1 MGAGDACVSFWRDFW
16 VAGAR
21 FYPEG
26 IAALGTDPVGMPLK
40 LVPEPENL
48 HDANAVAVVVPTARG
63 DCKVGCIPRTLAR
76 EMRDV
81 LSGLERIA
89 DAVDV
94 RCEVASCGESGPYF
108 NLNGRL
114 IVGVPEGPEQ
124 ALAPDSLA
132 RRVAS
137 ALYPE
142 DGWHEEELS
151 WSFEAVVELAGSENL
166 LIALLMSDEL
176 GTPLLARDPD
186 ITRRLMA
193 AGKAA
198 PAAVARRR
206 GAPVKGWP
214 DVEVFYAYPA
224 DLQRLAASCRALT
237 DAGER
242 FSREECSALLTETLR
257 ILCDTGGSADFK
269 RERYGVDRVT
279 FLREKHAE
287 WAELLGSA
295 GAIVEVVR
303 AEGNAAK
310 NGNVADLLPE
320 EAVSWARDALEAPLF
335 AARCHGCSCALLL
348 RASARGSA
356 RSRGRGSRPRNM
368 CSRPSSLPTRVPVVS
383 RPCFGMLR
391 RQMPRL
397 IFAIDS
403 LKRGIPFA

>member
-1 MGAGDACVSFWRDFW
+1 MG
-16 VAGAR
+16 
-21 FYPEG
+21 Y
-26 IAALGTDPVGMPLK
+26 
-40 LVPEPENL
+40 
-48 HDANAVAVVVPTARG
+48 
-63 DCKVGCIPRTLAR
+63 IPRTFAQK
-76 EMRDV
+76 MRAV
-81 LSGLERIA
+81 LSELERIA
-89 DAVDV
+89 DAVGV
-94 RCEVASCGESGPYF
+94 RCEVISCEESGPYV
-108 NLNGRL
+108 NLNGCL
-114 IVGVPEGPEQ
+114 IVEVPESPEQ

-142 DGWHEEELS
+142 NGWHEEELP
-151 WSFEAVVELAGSENL
+151 WSFEAVAELAGSENL

-214 DVEVFYAYPA
+214 DVEVFYADPA

-295 GAIVEVVR
+295 SAIVEVVR

-310 NGNVADLLPE
+310 TATWPTFCPRKPFPGRMMPL
-320 EAVSWARDALEAPLF
+320 RAPLF

-356 RSRGRGSRPRNM
+356 RSRGRGSHPRNM
-368 CSRPSSLPTRVPVVS
+368 CSRPSSSPARVPVVS
-383 RPCFGMLR
+383 RSCFGMLR